1 MAKESFELKAVFNVT
16 PPDLYKAWLDGELH
30 SKMTGGLAECSNEPG
45 GMFTAWDG
53 YISGE
58 NKDLIEGSKI
68 VQSWRTTEFEEEDED
83 SLLTLQ
89 FREIENGMTELT
101 LHHSN
106 IPEGQTQ
113 YEDGWRD
120 HYFQPMSEFFK

>member
-106 IPEGQTQ
+106 IPEGRTK